1 MKTSVNTG
9 VFLFAE
15 RFQKYKS
22 HNNNTMHLETLLANI
37 VQHSKIKDAYGST
50 HLPVHNTATFDLKR
64 QNPDEQVYD
73 YSRSDNP
80 TRNALETIFAKA
92 ENGYGCVCTNTG
104 ISAIAL
110 LFETVLKTGDGVLIE
125 KDCYGGTY
133 RLLNILFEKN
143 SITPYYADFTNPD
156 EVENQLILNN
166 IKLVVCESPTN
177 PSLKIVDLERVAR
190 LAKKYNTL
198 FAVDNSMA
206 TFASQKPLELG
217 ADFSVF
223 STTKFI
229 SGHGSITAGA
239 IVAKDES
246 WTEKLKY
253 IANAQG
259 RAQSPMDVFLL
270 SLGLPTLTYRM
281 KAQEES
287 ALKLAQ
293 FLLTQ
298 PEVLEVKFPGL
309 PSHPDYELAKRQ
321 LKIIPSVLT
330 IKLKSPE
337 KAENFIKKCQLF
349 GEKVSFGCADSRLE
363 LPYCMSHATNS
374 EEDLAAKGICKST
387 VRISVGLENTDDLI
401 SDILQSLKS
410 IAYEQVF

>member
-1 MKTSVNTG
+1 M
-9 VFLFAE
+9 
-15 RFQKYKS
+15 Q
-22 HNNNTMHLETLLANI
+22 LETLLANI
-37 VQHSKIKDAYGST
+37 TQHSQIKDAYGAT
-50 HLPVHNTATFDLKR
+50 HLPVYNTATFDLKR
-64 QNPDEQVYD
+64 QSPDGPIYD

-92 ENGYGCVCTNTG
+92 ENGFGCVCTNTG

-110 LFETVLKTGDGVLIE
+110 LFETVLKTNDHVLIE

-143 SITPYYADFTNPD
+143 NITPHYADFTDLD
-156 EVENQLILNN
+156 EVEGLLKSAA

-177 PSLKIVDLERVAR
+177 PSLKIVDIQQ
-190 LAKKYNTL
+190 LAKLTKNYNAL

-206 TFASQKPLELG
+206 TFASQKPLESG

-223 STTKFI
+223 SSTKFI

-239 IVAKDES
+239 IVSKESYWDE
-246 WTEKLKY
+246 KFKY

-259 RAQSPMDVFLL
+259 RAQSPFDVFLV

-281 KAQEES
+281 KAQEYS

-293 FLLTQ
+293 FLENH
-298 PEVLEVKFPGL
+298 PEVVEVKFPGL
-309 PSHPDYELAKRQ
+309 PSHPQYELAKRQ
-321 LKIIPSVLT
+321 LKIIPAVLT
-330 IKLKSPE
+330 IKLKSPG
-337 KAENFIKKCQLF
+337 KAEDFIKNCQLF

-363 LPYCMSHATNS
+363 IPARMSHATNT
-374 EEDLAAKGICKST
+374 EEDLATKGLCNAT
-387 VRISVGLENTDDLI
+387 VRISVGLEDTDDLI
-401 SDILQSLKS
+401 QDIEQALDVVNRDFILEDAQTLKS
-410 IAYEQVF
+410 

>member
-1 MKTSVNTG
+1 M
-9 VFLFAE
+9 
-15 RFQKYKS
+15 Q
-22 HNNNTMHLETLLANI
+22 LETLLANI
-37 VQHSKIKDAYGST
+37 AQHSKIKDAYGSS
-50 HLPVHNTATFDLKR
+50 HLPIHNTATFDLKR
-64 QNPDEQVYD
+64 QSSDEQVYD

-92 ENGYGCVCTNTG
+92 ENGFGCVCTNTG

-110 LFETVLKTGDGVLIE
+110 LFETVLKINEHVLIE

-143 SITPYYADFTNPD
+143 NITPHYADFTNLD
-156 EVENQLILNN
+156 EVENELILNT

-177 PSLKIVDLERVAR
+177 PSLKIVDLTAIGKLV
-190 LAKKYNTL
+190 KKHKAL

-229 SGHGSITAGA
+229 SGHGSVTAGA
-239 IVAKDES
+239 VVAKEEI
-246 WTEKLKY
+246 WHEKFKY

-259 RAQSPMDVFLL
+259 RAQSPLDVFLV

-281 KAQEES
+281 KAQEEN
-287 ALKLAQ
+287 ALKLAK
-293 FLLTQ
+293 FLLGT

-321 LKIIPSVLT
+321 LKIIPSILT

-337 KAENFIKKCQLF
+337 IAENFIKNCKLF
-349 GEKVSFGCADSRLE
+349 GEKVSFGSADSRLE
-363 LPYCMSHATNS
+363 LPYRMSHATNS

-387 VRISVGLENTDDLI
+387 VRISVGLEDVNDLI
-401 SDILQSLKS
+401 QDIVQALKS
-410 IAYEQVF
+410 CVYEQVY